1 MYWTRT
7 RRVINS
13 DPSWESLDK
22 PLNLV
27 VKLTY
32 INVGKWL
39 KAHVK
44 STATVSNNRRTLEE
58 VFNVNWKARRLKKAR
73 LLEVPPNDPDVRV
86 ESQTRSTWA
95 EMGAAQGQKVQH
107 KMWELEIITRRTT
120 NDPDVRVESQT
131 RSTWA
136 EMGAA
141 HQNEQQPKFEKNV
154 YIYIDIF
161 FQNMGGI

>member
-1 MYWTRT
+1 M
-7 RRVINS
+7 N
-13 DPSWESLDK
+13 
-22 PLNLV
+22 
-27 VKLTY
+27 
-32 INVGKWL
+32 
-39 KAHVK
+39 
-44 STATVSNNRRTLEE
+44 
-58 VFNVNWKARRLKKAR
+58 
-73 LLEVPPNDPDVRV
+73 PDVKV

-95 EMGAAQGQKVQH
+95 EMGAVRGHKVQH

-161 FQNMGGI
+161 FSKHGWNLEKIVYIYINIFYENIGDVL